1 MLSQT
6 GRGSAAAANNRQED
20 LMMRQ
25 MLIAGL
31 ALFLGTVQAPA
42 FSAGAASPAAAG
54 TIPHV
59 SGGIGE
65 GEQQQLLARQRDY
78 NLKLVFT
85 LNEGNY
91 IADVNVAVKDKSGK
105 TVLEDVA
112 GGPFFLAKLPAGQ
125 YSVAATYDGKTVTR
139 KVSVGS
145 GLQTEQFRWAAN
157 PQSDFVS
164 RSGKD

>member
-1 MLSQT
+1 MT
-6 GRGSAAAANNRQED
+6 RHT
-20 LMMRQ
+20 
-25 MLIAGL
+25 LIAGL
-31 ALFLGTVQAPA
+31 ALCLGMAHASA
-42 FSAGAASPAAAG
+42 FSASSASPAATG
-54 TIPHV
+54 SIPHV

-91 IADVNVAVKDKSGK
+91 IADVNVAVKDKAGK

-125 YSVAATYDGKTVTR
+125 YSVVATYDGKAVTR
-139 KVSVGS
+139 KVSVGT
-145 GLQTEQFRWAAN
+145 GLHTEQFRWAAN
-157 PQSDFVS
+157 PQVDFVS
-164 RSGKD
+164 RSGKE

>member
-1 MLSQT
+1 MT
-6 GRGSAAAANNRQED
+6 RP
-20 LMMRQ
+20 MF
-25 MLIAGL
+25 IAGL
-31 ALFLGTVQAPA
+31 ALFLGAVQAPA
-42 FSAGAASPAAAG
+42 YSAGTATPAATG
-54 TIPHV
+54 SIPHV

-91 IADVNVAVKDKSGK
+91 IADVNVAVKDKAGK
-105 TVLEDVA
+105 TVLEDVS

-125 YSVAATYDGKTVTR
+125 YSVVATYDGKAVTR

-145 GLQTEQFRWAAN
+145 GLHTEQFRWAAN
-157 PQSDFVS
+157 PQVDFVS

>member
-1 MLSQT
+1 MT
-6 GRGSAAAANNRQED
+6 
-20 LMMRQ
+20 RQ

-31 ALFLGTVQAPA
+31 ALFLGAVQTPA
-42 FSAGAASPAAAG
+42 FSAGAASPAATGA
-54 TIPHV
+54 IPHV

-65 GEQQQLLARQRDY
+65 GEQQQLLARQREY

-105 TVLEDVA
+105 TVLEDIA

-139 KVSVGS
+139 KVSVGG
-145 GLQTEQFRWAAN
+145 GLHTEQFRWAAN
-157 PQSDFVS
+157 PQVDFVS
-164 RSGKD
+164 RAGKE

>member
-1 MLSQT
+1 MT
-6 GRGSAAAANNRQED
+6 RP
-20 LMMRQ
+20 

-31 ALFLGTVQAPA
+31 TFFLVVAQAPA
-42 FSAGAASPAAAG
+42 FSAGAAAPAATG
-54 TIPHV
+54 SIPHV

-91 IADVNVAVKDKSGK
+91 IADVNVAVKDKAGK
-105 TVLEDVA
+105 TVLEDVS

-125 YSVAATYDGKTVTR
+125 YSVVATYDGKAVTR
-139 KVSVGS
+139 KVSVGA
-145 GLQTEQFRWAAN
+145 GLHTEQFRWAAN
-157 PQSDFVS
+157 PQVDFVS

>member
-1 MLSQT
+1 MTRL
-6 GRGSAAAANNRQED
+6 
-20 LMMRQ
+20 

-31 ALFLGTVQAPA
+31 ALCLGVAQTPA
-42 FSAGAASPAAAG
+42 FSAGSPSPAATG
-54 TIPHV
+54 SIPHV

-91 IADVNVAVKDKSGK
+91 IADVNVTVKDKAGK
-105 TVLEDVA
+105 TVLEDVS

-125 YSVAATYDGKTVTR
+125 YSVVATYDGKAVTR
-139 KVSVGS
+139 KVSVGG
-145 GLQTEQFRWAAN
+145 GLHTEQFRWAAD
-157 PQSDFVS
+157 PQVDFVS
-164 RSGKD
+164 RSGKE

>member
-1 MLSQT
+1 MKGQ
-6 GRGSAAAANNRQED
+6 A
-20 LMMRQ
+20 
-25 MLIAGL
+25 LIAGL
-31 ALFLGTVQAPA
+31 ALLLGVVQAPA
-42 FSAGAASPAAAG
+42 FSAPSAEAGARVPY
-54 TIPHV
+54 V

-65 GEQQQLLARQRDY
+65 DEQQRLLASQRDY

-105 TVLEDVA
+105 TLIQDVA

-125 YSVAATYDGKTVTR
+125 YSVTATYDGKAVTR
-139 KVSVGS
+139 RVSVGG
-145 GLQTEQFRWAAN
+145 GLHTEQFRWAAN
-157 PQSDFVS
+157 PQVDFVS

>member
-1 MLSQT
+1 MT
-6 GRGSAAAANNRQED
+6 RHTI
-20 LMMRQ
+20 
-25 MLIAGL
+25 IAGL
-31 ALFLGTVQAPA
+31 ALCLGVAQIPA
-42 FSAGAASPAAAG
+42 FSAGSESPAATG
-54 TIPHV
+54 SIPHV

-91 IADVNVAVKDKSGK
+91 IADVNVAVKDKAGK
-105 TVLEDVA
+105 TVLEDVS

-125 YSVAATYDGKTVTR
+125 YSVIATYDGKAVTR
-139 KVSVGS
+139 KVSVGG
-145 GLQTEQFRWAAN
+145 GLHTEQFRWAAN
-157 PQSDFVS
+157 PQVDYVS

>member
-1 MLSQT
+1 MT
-6 GRGSAAAANNRQED
+6 RP
-20 LMMRQ
+20 MF
-25 MLIAGL
+25 IAGL
-31 ALFLGTVQAPA
+31 ALFLGAVHVPA
-42 FSAGAASPAAAG
+42 YSAGAATPAATG
-54 TIPHV
+54 SIPHV

-91 IADVNVAVKDKSGK
+91 IADVNVAVKDKAGK
-105 TVLEDVA
+105 TVLEDVS

-125 YSVAATYDGKTVTR
+125 YSVVATYDGKAVTR

-145 GLQTEQFRWAAN
+145 GLHTEQFRWAAN
-157 PQSDFVS
+157 PQVDFVS
-164 RSGKD
+164 HSGKE